1 MPHGTPTPKLM
12 GFATKLLFATWKIS
26 TRWRLGFVRYSS
38 FRLALKIASAILPP
52 SGNDRVTPA
61 TRVIVS
67 SFAGPLGLIVVKVA
81 PETPRLNATAP
92 STAKPCTTTW
102 VGNVVI
108 PGIFIENV
116 CTTSVALPL
125 RFGGGRGGR
134 PMESAASTV
143 APVRSVT
150 MNPILLMPLGSV
162 AWTVMESPTS
172 ARSGTKCSTCG
183 GVTSFTTDRMLIVT
197 CSVLAERFPASTANP
212 CRTKNPLVPVTSTE
226 SMRSIES
233 GYGGAALR
241 SESTP
246 VVAV

>member
-38 FRLALKIASAILPP
+38 FRLAWKTAPAIWRPR
-52 SGNDRVTPA
+52 GNDRVTPA

-81 PETPRLNATAP
+81 PETPRFSATAP

-143 APVRSVT
+143 APVKIGRAHV
-150 MNPILLMPLGSV
+150 
-162 AWTVMESPTS
+162 
-172 ARSGTKCSTCG
+172 
-183 GVTSFTTDRMLIVT
+183 
-197 CSVLAERFPASTANP
+197 
-212 CRTKNPLVPVTSTE
+212 
-226 SMRSIES
+226 
-233 GYGGAALR
+233 
-241 SESTP
+241 
-246 VVAV
+246 